1 MMNKHTCIAAF
12 AIAAAL
18 QSTHAFST
26 QSISNRPV
34 KSSSQHKYVVSD
46 MALSEQYF
54 VATPDEEEINEIANM
69 LLETPPMVK
78 APVVATKKATAP
90 SKKKKIP
97 AHAEGVFSPVVVA
110 AASILGQDQLNKLR
124 AKGIA
129 LHSDVIKG
137 FVDSADSPFGQA
149 VLRQL
154 FAIVDTDKS
163 GSLDKDELASALKA
177 LNFSWLKDKQ
187 VSKIFERADSNSD
200 NEISLEEFIAEAP
213 KTLRVNLVKLAKN
226 NGGEMGLLV

>member
-1 MMNKHTCIAAF
+1 MNKYAFIAAF

-54 VATPDEEEINEIANM
+54 VATPDEEEISEIANM
-69 LLETPPMVK
+69 LLETPPMAK
-78 APVVATKKATAP
+78 TPVVAT
-90 SKKKKIP
+90 KKIP

-124 AKGIA
+124 AKGIP

-177 LNFSWLKDKQ
+177 LNFSWL
-187 VSKIFERADSNSD
+187 ADSNSD

>member
-1 MMNKHTCIAAF
+1 MNKYAFIAAF

-54 VATPDEEEINEIANM
+54 VATPDEEEISEIANM
-69 LLETPPMVK
+69 LLETPPMAK
-78 APVVATKKATAP
+78 TPVVAT
-90 SKKKKIP
+90 KKIP

-124 AKGIA
+124 AKGIS

-177 LNFSWLKDKQ
+177 LNFSWL
-187 VSKIFERADSNSD
+187 ADSNSD

>member
-1 MMNKHTCIAAF
+1 MNKYAFIAAF

-54 VATPDEEEINEIANM
+54 VATPDEEEISEIANM
-69 LLETPPMVK
+69 LLETPPMAK
-78 APVVATKKATAP
+78 TPVVATKK
-90 SKKKKIP
+90 IP
-97 AHAEGVFSPVVVA
+97 AHTEGVFSPVVVA

-124 AKGIA
+124 AKGIS

-177 LNFSWLKDKQ
+177 LNFSWL
-187 VSKIFERADSNSD
+187 ADSNSD

>member
-1 MMNKHTCIAAF
+1 
-12 AIAAAL
+12 
-18 QSTHAFST
+18 
-26 QSISNRPV
+26 
-34 KSSSQHKYVVSD
+34 
-46 MALSEQYF
+46 MAK
-54 VATPDEEEINEIANM
+54 T
-69 LLETPPMVK
+69 
-78 APVVATKKATAP
+78 PVVAT
-90 SKKKKIP
+90 KKIP

-124 AKGIA
+124 AKGIS

-163 GSLDKDELASALKA
+163 GSLDKDELASTLKA
-177 LNFSWLKDKQ
+177 LNFSWL
-187 VSKIFERADSNSD
+187 ADSNSD